1 MIGVAATLSVYRE
14 EYDGPLLLL
23 YLFVGDSVMVFVAV
37 LGVYREEYNWH

>member
-1 MIGVAATLSVYRE
+1 LAFVATLCVYRE

-37 LGVYREEYNWH
+37 LGVYREEYDWH